1 MSHDVVAPQLPFT
14 ELNARAT
21 PFIHDGTHSI
31 QFLFHIS
38 SRPTLQ
44 SFLAFLCFF
53 LNSILEYLFRL
64 GVQTTIMAVEYDGG
78 VVMGA
83 DSRTSSGS
91 YIANRV
97 SDKITYV
104 HDKVLFLFC
113 SRVLHDD
120 RARRMRLNSSCNSI
134 EYVVFFCRYT
144 FAARALLRIPRP
156 SPILCVCI

>member
-1 MSHDVVAPQLPFT
+1 
-14 ELNARAT
+14 
-21 PFIHDGTHSI
+21 
-31 QFLFHIS
+31 
-38 SRPTLQ
+38 
-44 SFLAFLCFF
+44 
-53 LNSILEYLFRL
+53 
-64 GVQTTIMAVEYDGG
+64 MAVEYDGG

-104 HDKVLFLFC
+104 HDKVSFLF
-113 SRVLHDD
+113 SVLDDD
-120 RARRMRLNSSCNSI
+120 RAGRMRLNFSSNSI